1 MRTKLFHTL
10 FSYGKMHSVAKA
22 TAEEHDLPFRTT
34 ISFAKQRF
42 LSSSYQQFVRLENS
56 FAAYVETY
64 RDHDNKEI
72 NEYKLAGQDFV
83 FDLLGLID
91 LLRPI
96 LLLILR
102 GQLLWCPGWK
112 LVPWLNQ
119 TVKQLQFFSDEI
131 CQAKPSKLAAPNIH
145 RHVEDI
151 CAMKFKDVDLV
162 DGWLV
167 EDDTSGKPTEWKM
180 RELDDCRS
188 DLKNLAV
195 GMNEEIK
202 RRRVDGLPK
211 LLELLS
217 DCLDFG
223 ELFRCLVGRR
233 VNMDRFEID
242 KPQLARYGRDQFRQC
257 VEFIARLPYVKE
269 VVDTREL
276 ELDKDCSELIFWK
289 LKDTLL
295 KTIWGELFQ
304 TYFPRFFAKLEKE
317 NVQVPIQLKSEQLI
331 SSFAAN
337 SSGNFDLLDKF
348 EICLTGGEEFTAV
361 LKEDCI
367 IQSLYN
373 DPEFYESV
381 GREYCVIFDIM
392 YAKAGT
398 EAIAESIYRVME
410 TQEMNGGQSHDVLS
424 LRTKVDWSLPSVLQC
439 EAALDSMI
447 DLYLKGDKEKGLK
460 RHYLPVYKDKRSIRK
475 SGELSKVLLRHA
487 ETKTR
492 LPFLL

>member
-1 MRTKLFHTL
+1 MVNGERQAIFLDAQPVYEDSYGTGGTGDELAKKILKDLKRHAGVEDERILFMAGKVTDGQYINEGFVERMNNALWEHLPPEVQDEFWWPLQWDPAHWLDKVFDKFMDSEFVSRLLMRTKLFHTL

-64 RDHDNKEI
+64 RDHDNKQT

-96 LLLILR
+96 VLLMLR

-242 KPQLARYGRDQFRQC
+242 KPLLVRYGRDQFRQC
-257 VEFIARLPYVKE
+257 VEFVARLPYVK
-269 VVDTREL
+269 
-276 ELDKDCSELIFWK
+276 
-289 LKDTLL
+289 
-295 KTIWGELFQ
+295 
-304 TYFPRFFAKLEKE
+304 
-317 NVQVPIQLKSEQLI
+317 
-331 SSFAAN
+331 
-337 SSGNFDLLDKF
+337 
-348 EICLTGGEEFTAV
+348 
-361 LKEDCI
+361 
-367 IQSLYN
+367 
-373 DPEFYESV
+373 
-381 GREYCVIFDIM
+381 
-392 YAKAGT
+392 
-398 EAIAESIYRVME
+398 
-410 TQEMNGGQSHDVLS
+410 
-424 LRTKVDWSLPSVLQC
+424 
-439 EAALDSMI
+439 
-447 DLYLKGDKEKGLK
+447 
-460 RHYLPVYKDKRSIRK
+460 
-475 SGELSKVLLRHA
+475 
-487 ETKTR
+487 R
-492 LPFLL
+492 LWIHVS